1 MLQPTKVNKFF
12 FEGYMKIQLKLMV
25 LTLALFNFANAA
37 AGDSGTHIIMEDET
51 LRLGQNVAVGQVA
64 HVDVLKEPDAT
75 LKILHLKEAVA
86 TEATDSAKLTKIGN
100 DFTALRANL
109 YKLGF
114 LGAARELK
122 CAVDCVLSPENFEK
136 AANLYTA
143 GKNKAWN
150 FLDSVRRNVPGAA
163 LATTGVIL
171 LDSVST
177 EIVCESSIYALMLG
191 GGLCYVARRCESQ
204 RPARN
209 LKSDESSEVKR
220 LLAAIVAQESKQ
232 KGDDSEEDEKIAA
245 AKKDKIEALTAHLV
259 EMLTVKEKEHKH
271 EQHAESTAEKLKESD
286 AKPVVDELLEEKAK
300 DHHAASDA
308 SAGGGALQKELKKH
322 EPAHVSQ
329 QGGAVSK
336 DMEAQPKVLV
346 NELLAEHLEIAS
358 GVTLQE
364 EIQKKAQEGVLLT
377 QVTKVQNDTA
387 LAIVSNLK

>member
-1 MLQPTKVNKFF
+1 
-12 FEGYMKIQLKLMV
+12 MKIQLKLMV
-25 LTLALFNFANAA
+25 LTLALFNFANA
-37 AGDSGTHIIMEDET
+37 SDEVT
-51 LRLGQNVAVGQVA
+51 DDVDALLG
-64 HVDVLKEPDAT
+64 
-75 LKILHLKEAVA
+75 A
-86 TEATDSAKLTKIGN
+86 TESKKMAVKLDSKPYMTVDDSEVEQLLQSSKKDAPTDSAKL
-100 DFTALRANL
+100 ANI
-109 YKLGF
+109 KKGFATLGTD
-114 LGAARELK
+114 LHRLGVRGAARELK
-122 CAVDCVLSPENFEK
+122 CAVDWVLSPENFEK
-136 AANLYTA
+136 AASLYTA
-143 GKNKAWN
+143 GKNKAWS

-191 GGLCYVARRCESQ
+191 GGLCYVASSCESQ

-209 LKSDESSEVKR
+209 LESD
-220 LLAAIVAQESKQ
+220 
-232 KGDDSEEDEKIAA
+232 DDSEDEDDAKKGEKIAA

-259 EMLTVKEKEHKH
+259 EMLTVKEKEDKY

-308 SAGGGALQKELKKH
+308 SAGGGSLQKELKKH

-336 DMEAQPKVLV
+336 DMEAQPKVLF